1 MERSRCT
8 MNRAKPPLSVS
19 GSTCSEMA
27 SADIGAIGSSL
38 SVPHARQAEDA
49 QQYHDASKYNF
60 ISEGAL

>member
-1 MERSRCT
+1 
-8 MNRAKPPLSVS
+8 
-19 GSTCSEMA
+19 MA